1 MDGELGSNKVND
13 PYVFENVY
21 YPVLKKLGDPELVFA
36 NTFGMTRD
44 EFFADF
50 DSTNLSEDERKI
62 VIPTVEENT
71 GIILSKY

>member
-1 MDGELGSNKVND
+1 MLARAVAPLKYNYQKGLSKPE
-13 PYVFENVY
+13 
-21 YPVLKKLGDPELVFA
+21 LKKLGDPELVFA

-50 DSTNLSEDERKI
+50 DSWVYLSEDERKI

-71 GIILSKY
+71 GRLYYP